1 MKDEERPLGEHL
13 EELRSRIISS
23 LAAIVLLAGAA
34 YYFRIELLEF
44 LLRASSEESLIYLH
58 PTEAFLTYLKLA
70 VITGLILSTPWL
82 LYQAWKFI
90 APALLEKEAR
100 LFRLGFFLGGVL
112 FYFGIGLAVTIGI
125 PYSVRL
131 LTDVGGDNLVSSFT
145 VRNYI
150 TFSSLL
156 SFASGLIFE
165 LPLLIYLMVRLGFV
179 SPATL
184 RNNRKYVIIIAFT
197 TAAFITPTDFFSQ
210 AFMAIPLVLLYELS
224 VALVGLVFGEE
235 GPGDK
240 VGSES

>member
-1 MKDEERPLGEHL
+1 M
-13 EELRSRIISS
+13 RSRIISS
-23 LAAIVLLAGAA
+23 LTAIVLLAGAA
-34 YYFRIELLEF
+34 YYFRTELLDF
-44 LLRASSEESLIYLH
+44 LLRASNQESLVYLH

-90 APALLEKEAR
+90 LPALLEDEAK
-100 LFRLGFFLGGVL
+100 LFRLGFLFGGIL
-112 FYFGIGLAVTIGI
+112 FYIGIGLAVMIGI

-131 LTDVGGDNLVSSFT
+131 LAGVGGDNLVSSFT

-156 SFASGLIFE
+156 SFATGLIFE

-184 RNNRKYVIIIAFT
+184 RKNRKYVIVVAFT

-210 AFMAIPLVLLYELS
+210 VFMAIPLVVLYELS
-224 VALVGLVFGEE
+224 VRLVGMVFEGE
-235 GPGDK
+235 GDGDEK
-240 VGSES
+240 AS